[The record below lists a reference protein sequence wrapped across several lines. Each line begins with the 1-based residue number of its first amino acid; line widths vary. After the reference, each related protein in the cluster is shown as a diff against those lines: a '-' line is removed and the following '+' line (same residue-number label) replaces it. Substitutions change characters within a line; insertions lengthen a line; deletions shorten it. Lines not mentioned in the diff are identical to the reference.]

1 VTGLDYFFG
10 YVDTM
15 AKQTPNDLQAY
26 ADKYI
31 VGKPHVVGVLM
42 SPDVRRSLNL
52 TPSALLDAGV
62 RP

>member
-1 VTGLDYFFG
+1 
-10 YVDTM
+10 M